1 MKKKVFEITLYFLT
15 VYFTL
20 QLDQRATGQTFE
32 NDNQTLDLSIHSRKK
47 SNVKILLHYL
57 LITYSPIFFAELLIF
72 NIIKVR
78 NTFCFMQA
86 NKVWLFH
93 HSRLQDWHFSIYQ
106 NDFAKNE
113 KSLELKKNFFDF
125 PLVFQRFVCCNR
137 WKGK

>member
-57 LITYSPIFFAELLIF
+57 LITYSPIFFCRASHLQYNQSKEYI
-72 NIIKVR
+72 
-78 NTFCFMQA
+78 
-86 NKVWLFH
+86 LFH
-93 HSRLQDWHFSIYQ
+93 ASKQSLVVPPFTSSRLTF
-106 NDFAKNE
+106 
-113 KSLELKKNFFDF
+113 
-125 PLVFQRFVCCNR
+125 
-137 WKGK
+137 